1 MHSSLLV
8 RDRHFNWLEL
18 INLEAQASLKRF
30 PNNPI
35 VLWMRLLSAL
45 KPQKQLKT
53 HLLKVA
59 FNYCFYDLL
68 FWRTLWSL
76 SWKEILVTYLLYTC
90 AHLNLSVNLQMIWLC
105 TCPMISGSWG
115 FWPIWEKTRRG
126 QICHWRLISVLVLR
140 GGMLHSV
147 SDSVCYATT
156 EEKYPSQCQV
166 SVSCCTSALILFG
179 LTQNIVQDYFQ
190 ELEYNMELFWSTQ
203 TDTRKRFMFW
213 RECKVK
219 FVHAL
224 VLQHTNTHLWIYSAC
239 KASKAR
245 AITLSFLCWKFL
257 LGNMNCQ

>member
-18 INLEAQASLKRF
+18 INSEAQASLRRF

-45 KPQKQLKT
+45 KPQKQ
-53 HLLKVA
+53 HL
-59 FNYCFYDLL
+59 FNHCLYDLL

-90 AHLNLSVNLQMIWLC
+90 AHLNLSVKMQMIWLC
-105 TCPMISGSWG
+105 TSHDLWESGLLAHLRENKKRSDLSLGIDICVSVAWRHATLC
-115 FWPIWEKTRRG
+115 FWLFLFS
-126 QICHWRLISVLVLR
+126 H
-140 GGMLHSV
+140 
-147 SDSVCYATT
+147 SVCYTTT

-213 RECKVK
+213 RECTVK

-224 VLQHTNTHLWIYSAC
+224 VLQHTNTHLWIYSVC

-245 AITLSFLCWKFL
+245 AIALSFLCWKFL